1 MMDKYSYGLG
11 LGMAQNLRSM
21 GAGDI
26 CLDDFVQALR
36 DVFEG
41 HPTAITFG
49 EARDIVN
56 KHFAEIQQRA
66 AAAATEQG
74 ETFLR
79 MNKERPGVVTTKSGL
94 QYQVLKRGNGR
105 QPKATDRVR
114 CHYEGRLID
123 GTLFDSSIERGEPA
137 VFGVN
142 QVIQGLTTDARRRQV
157 EALHPLSAGLWR
169 ARCGRCHPPV
179 QRVGIRG
186 GTAEGAINSQQ
197 VYKSTSQQVRTII

>member
-11 LGMAQNLRSM
+11 LGMAQNRRSM

-94 QYQVLKRGNGR
+94 
-105 QPKATDRVR
+105 ATDRVR

-142 QVIQGLTTDARRRQV
+142 QVIQGWV
-157 EALHPLSAGLWR
+157 EALQLMREGDKWKLFIPYQLAYGEQGAGDAIPPCSAL
-169 ARCGRCHPPV
+169 V
-179 QRVGIRG
+179 FEV
-186 GTAEGAINSQQ
+186 ELLK
-197 VYKSTSQQVRTII
+197 VL

>member
-1 MMDKYSYGLG
+1 MDKYSYGLG

-21 GAGDI
+21 GAGDV

-36 DVFEG
+36 DVFDG
-41 HPTAITFG
+41 RPTAITFG

-56 KHFAEIQQRA
+56 RHFAEIQQRA

-79 MNKERPGVVTTKSGL
+79 MNKERPGVVTTASGL

-137 VFGVN
+137 VFGVG
-142 QVIQGLTTDARRRQV
+142 QVIQGWV
-157 EALHPLSAGLWR
+157 EALQLMHEGDKWKLFIPYQLAYGEQGAGDAIPPCSAL
-169 ARCGRCHPPV
+169 V
-179 QRVGIRG
+179 FEV
-186 GTAEGAINSQQ
+186 ELLK
-197 VYKSTSQQVRTII
+197 VL

>member
-1 MMDKYSYGLG
+1 MDKYSYGLG

-21 GAGDI
+21 GAGDV

-41 HPTAITFG
+41 QPTAITFG

-56 KHFAEIQQRA
+56 KHFAEIQRKA
-66 AAAATEQG
+66 VAAATEQG

-142 QVIQGLTTDARRRQV
+142 QVIQGWV
-157 EALHPLSAGLWR
+157 EALQLMREGDKWKLFIPHQLAYGEQGAGDAIPPCSAL
-169 ARCGRCHPPV
+169 V
-179 QRVGIRG
+179 FEV
-186 GTAEGAINSQQ
+186 ELLQ
-197 VYKSTSQQVRTII
+197 VL

>member
-1 MMDKYSYGLG
+1 MDKYSYGLG
-11 LGMAQNLRSM
+11 LGMAQNLRQM
-21 GAGDI
+21 GASDI
-26 CLDDFVQALR
+26 NLDDFVQALR
-36 DVFEG
+36 DIFEG
-41 HPTAITFG
+41 RPTALSFA

-66 AAAATEQG
+66 AAAATENG
-74 ETFLR
+74 ETLLR

-94 QYQVLKRGNGR
+94 QYQVLKSGNGR

-142 QVIQGLTTDARRRQV
+142 QVIQGWV
-157 EALHPLSAGLWR
+157 EALQLMREGDKWKLFIPYQLAYGEQGAGDAIPPCSAL
-169 ARCGRCHPPV
+169 V
-179 QRVGIRG
+179 FEV
-186 GTAEGAINSQQ
+186 ELLN
-197 VYKSTSQQVRTII
+197 VL

>member
-1 MMDKYSYGLG
+1 
-11 LGMAQNLRSM
+11 MAQNLRSM

-26 CLDDFVQALR
+26 CLDDFIQALR

-41 HPTAITFG
+41 NPTVITFG
-49 EARDIVN
+49 EAHDIVN
-56 KHFAEIQQRA
+56 KHFADIQQRA

-142 QVIQGLTTDARRRQV
+142 QVIQGWV
-157 EALHPLSAGLWR
+157 EALQLMREGDKWKLFIPYQLAYGEQGAGDAIPPCSAL
-169 ARCGRCHPPV
+169 V
-179 QRVGIRG
+179 FEV
-186 GTAEGAINSQQ
+186 ELLN
-197 VYKSTSQQVRTII
+197 VL